1 MGLNLT
7 AADTVIIFDSDWNPQ
22 NDLQA
27 MARAHRIGQTK
38 AVRVY
43 RLLTAKTYE
52 MHMFHSASMKLGLEQ
67 AVLSQQRDQGE
78 EGAEGKKSKSKSERE
93 AQAKKIDMLLKKGA
107 YDVFRDDDDE
117 EAKKFMETDIDQL
130 METSAKDVT
139 YGKQKNNLNS
149 GLGSFSKASFVTDTG
164 DGEKDVDLDDPD
176 FWSKAVGLDKPTDTP
191 EEISHMI
198 DDGVKRSRKQVE
210 QFDPYAD
217 VREEE
222 RIKQEK
228 IDMLNQAAKE
238 EKERLREEKRAKKSE
253 KSKKRKTREEKEA
266 DALRS
271 KEARTLPPPPNT
283 LKKRKKFKNEKT
295 NGGKEDP
302 FKTKS
307 LLKKSGNKK
316 ALPISNKDISQAGQA
331 TQKKSKRF
339 LDRRRALL
347 KAENENPTIEN
358 LKQAWEVTHRNR
370 AVAACIRF
378 GFSRFIK
385 IRHESN
391 LQCLPIQDIEVFF
404 RQCTCAI
411 F

>member
-7 AADTVIIFDSDWNPQ
+7 VADIVIIYDSDWNPQ

-67 AVLSQQRDQGE
+67 AVLSKQRNQGE

-93 AQAKKIDMLLKKGA
+93 AQAKKIDQLLKKGA

-130 METSAKDVT
+130 MESSAKDVT
-139 YGKQKNNLNS
+139 YGKQTNNLSS

-176 FWSKAVGLDKPTDTP
+176 FWSKAVGLDKPTETP

-222 RIKQEK
+222 RIKEMK
-228 IDMLNQAAKE
+228 FQAAKE
-238 EKERLREEKRAKKSE
+238 EKERLREERRGKKSG
-253 KSKKRKTREEKEA
+253 KSKKKKTREEREA
-266 DALRS
+266 ES
-271 KEARTLPPPPNT
+271 KEARTLPPPPNSF
-283 LKKRKKFKNEKT
+283 KKRKKLNP
-295 NGGKEDP
+295 NGELEDP
-302 FKTKS
+302 KRLKS
-307 LLKKSGNKK
+307 LIKSANKK
-316 ALPISNKDISQAGQA
+316 VLPFTKIDSSQTGQPS
-331 TQKKSKRF
+331 QKKSKRT
-339 LDRRRALL
+339 LERLRVLR
-347 KAENENPTIEN
+347 KAENENPTVEN
-358 LKQAWEVTHRNR
+358 LKQAWEASHRNR
-370 AVAACIRF
+370 VVSACIRF

-391 LQCLPIQDIEVFF
+391 LQCLPIQDVEIFF
-404 RQCTCAI
+404 RQCKYTMP
-411 F
+411 

>member
-1 MGLNLT
+1 
-7 AADTVIIFDSDWNPQ
+7 
-22 NDLQA
+22 

-67 AVLSQQRDQGE
+67 AVLSQTRDQGD
-78 EGAEGKKSKSKSERE
+78 EGTEGKKSKSKSERE
-93 AQAKKIDMLLKKGA
+93 AQAKKIDQLLKKGA

-130 METSAKDVT
+130 MESSAKDVT
-139 YGKQKNNLNS
+139 YGKQQNNLTS
-149 GLGSFSKASFVTDTG
+149 GLGSFSKASFVTNTG

-176 FWSKAVGLDKPTDTP
+176 FWSKAVGLDKPTETP
-191 EEISHMI
+191 EEVSHMI

-217 VREEE
+217 EREEE
-222 RIKQEK
+222 RIKQER
-228 IDMLNQAAKE
+228 IDMKIKAIKE
-238 EKERLREEKRAKKSE
+238 ERDGKRGNKSE
-253 KSKKRKTREEKEA
+253 KSKKEREAE
-266 DALRS
+266 S

-283 LKKRKKFKNEKT
+283 LKKRKKLKA
-295 NGGKEDP
+295 NGGMEDS
-302 FKTKS
+302 KKVKS
-307 LLKKSGNKK
+307 ILKKSGNKK
-316 ALPISNKDISQAGQA
+316 SLPMTKKNTLQTSQP

-339 LDRRRALL
+339 LDRRRALQ
-347 KAENENPTIEN
+347 KAENENPMIEN
-358 LKQAWEVTHRNR
+358 LKQAWELSHKNR

-378 GFSRFIK
+378 GFSRYIK

-404 RQCTCAI
+404 RQCKFII
-411 F
+411 FYGKGTILS